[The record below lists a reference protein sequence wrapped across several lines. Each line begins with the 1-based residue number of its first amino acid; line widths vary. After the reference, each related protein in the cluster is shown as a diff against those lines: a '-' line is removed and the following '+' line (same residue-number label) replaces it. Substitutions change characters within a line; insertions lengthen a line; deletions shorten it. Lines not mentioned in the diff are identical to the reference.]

1 MEPIENAVHLCV
13 DMQMIFAKGGIWETP
28 WMERVLPN
36 IQAIVAR
43 YPERTIFTRFIPPVS
58 PEEAQGRWRRYFR
71 RWKVATRGDLGGT
84 QLDIV
89 PELARFAPP
98 ATVVEKPTYS
108 AFHQSQLSDLLCRK
122 KIGTVVLSGAETD
135 VCVLSTAMDAVDL
148 GLRVVVVEDAVCSS
162 SDAGH
167 DALMTMYRM
176 RYKEQIDLIKT
187 EALPEVWQAAKAGWN
202 DFSRS
207 GVRGA
212 TQRSAPMSDKDLNE
226 LFLDT
231 LKDIY
236 YAEKQILKALPKMAK
251 AASSDEV
258 QAAFEKHHEE
268 TETHLERLER
278 VFEMLGKPAR
288 GKKCEAIEGI
298 IEEGKEIMDDYADTP
313 ALDAGLLAAAQAVE
327 HYEIS
332 RYGTLK
338 AWAEKLNLTDAI
350 ELLDQTLA
358 EEKKTDEIL
367 TKIAQTA
374 VNYEAA
380 A

>member
-1 MEPIENAVHLCV
+1 MP
-13 DMQMIFAKGGIWETP
+13 
-28 WMERVLPN
+28 
-36 IQAIVAR
+36 
-43 YPERTIFTRFIPPVS
+43 
-58 PEEAQGRWRRYFR
+58 
-71 RWKVATRGDLGGT
+71 
-84 QLDIV
+84 
-89 PELARFAPP
+89 
-98 ATVVEKPTYS
+98 
-108 AFHQSQLSDLLCRK
+108 
-122 KIGTVVLSGAETD
+122 
-135 VCVLSTAMDAVDL
+135 
-148 GLRVVVVEDAVCSS
+148 
-162 SDAGH
+162 
-167 DALMTMYRM
+167 
-176 RYKEQIDLIKT
+176 
-187 EALPEVWQAAKAGWN
+187 
-202 DFSRS
+202 
-207 GVRGA
+207 
-212 TQRSAPMSDKDLNE
+212 DKDLNE

-251 AASSDEV
+251 AANSSEL

-268 TETHLERLER
+268 TETHLERLEK

-338 AWAEKLNLTDAI
+338 AWAEKLNLPEAI

-358 EEKKTDEIL
+358 EEKKTDETL